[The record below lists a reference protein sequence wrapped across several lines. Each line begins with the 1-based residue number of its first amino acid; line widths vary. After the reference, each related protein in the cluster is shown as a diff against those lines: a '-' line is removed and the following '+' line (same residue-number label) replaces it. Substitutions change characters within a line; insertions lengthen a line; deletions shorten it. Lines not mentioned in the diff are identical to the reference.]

1 MTNEQI
7 KLRQQKLAEKM
18 KEKMRKMMM
27 AAEAI
32 TLLVIT
38 VVLTACADKDDDTE
52 YSPTEVSEQPVE
64 LTEDALTV
72 KYDGNFM
79 VYGEME
85 HGFDLALQRRLQG
98 NMASPTNADC
108 FVFDMAALNQ
118 SSLSLD
124 EWKEMVRRCQSGDA
138 SYVITQCTFKEF
150 YHFAVLYVFTA
161 IAIELDNYQGDIDP
175 GVQAEIKAR
184 VKQRMTSMVRNAY
197 IAGCQADGA
206 MTRGTEVNGQ
216 ELDWENIDQWPE
228 EKQNAIMF
236 DAYAFCGGNE
246 IYVLNA
252 EASKYMN
259 GEEADQPDNDY
270 EWGQKAD
277 VVADWL
283 NRQRKDD
290 AETRAGMADFSR
302 AVTRAGGSTAISD
315 LMNAQ
320 TKEFVFDYKYPS
332 LFDTSVAS
340 AYSAI
345 KVQYSVYGAY
355 DFSGNV
361 EYYQVRQNITVMN
374 DKLFID
380 PGDGWWPRSND
391 GRWTL
396 ARGAYMKRIDTKM
409 WLEGSGTKSVVSA
422 APLNENGSSSG
433 SSSSGGGTTHTEGG
447 SDGYSIGGSV
457 GMSGLNPTFSV
468 SGSYSHTK
476 TYSDATST
484 TWNTTTN
491 WSTKDLTTVFTQ
503 GNDANATVTWKHTG
517 YTPTSGNDAHVSKLK
532 PLLRSTCVTDEQ
544 TLWKVQ
550 DPSGSYT
557 LRANLNVVAEIYK
570 IAWTGSSY
578 DGNRPTQDNLHDISF
593 DLTAPNRYKVKWNN
607 VIYDYGSVTG
617 DIQLTHYLDE
627 YIEKTYGYNSA
638 NFCWA
643 GLFMSTEA
651 TADGSDNA
659 RAVFQTFKNSITGMK
674 VQLYQKGFRGQLVFG
689 LKRDGSSSLVDKITL
704 DLDNLYSVGETL
716 TEEVNGYELTF
727 KVTKR
732 NEEVEL
738 HSVPWN
744 FTGELVIPE
753 QIGEGIHLKVT
764 SLGNNSAVHRKGITA
779 VTIPNT
785 VRTIENGA
793 LAELNITEII
803 IPEGV
808 QTIGTWSFHADNNL
822 TKVFLPST
830 VTAIQY
836 CAFYECKAITEI
848 HIKATTPPSVAS
860 YGLNPAYQSA
870 TLYVPTGYKDTY
882 ATANYWKGFKNI
894 VEE

>member
-1 MTNEQI
+1 MKNI
-7 KLRQQKLAEKM
+7 LLA
-18 KEKMRKMMM
+18 
-27 AAEAI
+27 AAAI
-32 TLLVIT
+32 TLMMT
-38 VVLTACADKDDDTE
+38 TSCTDNDDNATPQPSGTTE
-52 YSPTEVSEQPVE
+52 QPTEQ
-64 LTEDALTV
+64 TEDALAV
-72 KYDGNFM
+72 KYDGNYV
-79 VYGEME
+79 VYGELND
-85 HGFDLALQRRLQG
+85 GIAAALQRRLQG
-98 NMASPTNADC
+98 SMTSPMDADC
-108 FVFDMAALNQ
+108 FVINPTGLGQLDM
-118 SSLSLD
+118 SME
-124 EWKEMVRRCQSGDA
+124 EWKSLVRRIGTGEA
-138 SYVITQCTFKEF
+138 SVVLTQCSFINF
-150 YHFAVLYVFTA
+150 YNFFTA
-161 IAIELDNYQGDIDP
+161 YFSTLLYMEQENYQGDPDAEA
-175 GVQAEIKAR
+175 QARAQASR
-184 VKQRMTSMVRNAY
+184 RMANIVRNAY
-197 IAGCQADGA
+197 MAGGQADGA
-206 MTRGTEVNGQ
+206 VTRGTEVNGQ
-216 ELDWENIDQWPE
+216 ELDWAHIDQWPK
-228 EKQNAIMF
+228 EKQMATMF
-236 DAYAFCGGNE
+236 DAYAFSGGNE

-252 EASKYMN
+252 EASKYLN
-259 GEEADQPDNDY
+259 EEVPEQPNNDY

-277 VVADWL
+277 AMADWL
-283 NRQRKDD
+283 NRQGKDD

-380 PGDGWWPRSND
+380 PGDRWWGRSND

-396 ARGAYMKRIDTKM
+396 ARGAYMKRIDTKL

-447 SDGYSIGGSV
+447 SDGYSIGGSA
-457 GMSGLNPTFSV
+457 GMSGLNPTFSI

-517 YTPTSGNDAHVSKLK
+517 YTPKTGDDAHVSKLK

-578 DGNRPTQDNLHDISF
+578 DGNRPTQDNPHDISF
-593 DLTAPNRYKVKWNN
+593 ELNAPNRYKVKWNN
-607 VIYDYGSVTG
+607 VIYDYGTKPDDMSM
-617 DIQLTHYLDE
+617 IE
-627 YIEKTYGYNSA
+627 YSEYIDRFIEKTYGCGSA

-643 GLFMSTEA
+643 GLFTSTEA
-651 TADGSDNA
+651 TADGSENA
-659 RAVFQTFKNSITGMK
+659 CAVFQTFKNSIRGMK
-674 VQLYQKGFRGQLVFG
+674 QQLRAKGVKGRIVFG
-689 LKRDGSSSLVDKITL
+689 LKHDGVEDEKLVDQIILAL
-704 DLDNLYSVGETL
+704 DGTGYNEGDMFTEKLNGFDL
-716 TEEVNGYELTF
+716 TYKVTKKGEEVMLYKVPDNFSGELNIPATVNEGFF
-727 KVTKR
+727 KVT
-732 NEEVEL
+732 
-738 HSVPWN
+738 
-744 FTGELVIPE
+744 F
-753 QIGEGIHLKVT
+753 IGASAI
-764 SLGNNSAVHRKGITA
+764 LGCNKSNS
-779 VTIPNT
+779 
-785 VRTIENGA
+785 
-793 LAELNITEII
+793 II

-808 QTIGTWSFHADNNL
+808 TSIEAFGIRLCHGCTDL
-822 TKVFLPST
+822 YLPST
-830 VTAIQY
+830 LDTCGDYALTSNYHLQN
-836 CAFYECKAITEI
+836 I
-848 HIKATTPPSVAS
+848 HIKASTPPTMGKDVFFRCREIK
-860 YGLNPAYQSA
+860 
-870 TLYVPTGYKDTY
+870 TLYVPKGCKDAY
-882 ATANYWKGFKNI
+882 ASAKGWKEFKNI